1 MLRCRKKNPLMSAHI
16 SHRQP
21 EVWVAGLLC
30 IAALMLVSFAWQYLR
45 LQQLLQPLTP
55 VNSVISL
62 PTPANNAGLL
72 QLFGS
77 ASSAANVAQKP
88 LNIRLL
94 GCFADVRSE
103 RSAALIALDGQA
115 ARRVLVGQQIS
126 PALRLVAVESR
137 RVLLEQQDQQQWL
150 NLSR

>member
-1 MLRCRKKNPLMSAHI
+1 MPADN

-30 IAALMLVSFAWQYLR
+30 TAALMLASLAWQYLQ

-55 VNSVISL
+55 VNAVINL
-62 PTPANNAGLL
+62 PRPANNAELL

-77 ASSAANVAQKP
+77 ASSPANVAQKT

-115 ARRVLVGQQIS
+115 ARRVIVGQLIS
-126 PALRLVAVESR
+126 PAMRLVAVESR
-137 RVLLEQQDQQQWL
+137 RALLEQQGHQQWL
-150 NLSR
+150 SLSR

>member
-1 MLRCRKKNPLMSAHI
+1 MPAPI
-16 SHRQP
+16 SHRQT

-30 IAALMLVSFAWQYLR
+30 SAALMLTSFAWQYLQ
-45 LQQLLQPLTP
+45 LQQLLQPLTHA
-55 VNSVISL
+55 NTVIRL
-62 PTPANNAGLL
+62 PAPANNAGLL
-72 QLFGS
+72 QLFGC
-77 ASSAANVAQKP
+77 ASSPAHAAQKT
-88 LNIRLL
+88 LTIRLL

-115 ARRVLVGQQIS
+115 ARRVLAGQLIS

-137 RVLLEQQDQQQWL
+137 RVLLEQQGHQQWL